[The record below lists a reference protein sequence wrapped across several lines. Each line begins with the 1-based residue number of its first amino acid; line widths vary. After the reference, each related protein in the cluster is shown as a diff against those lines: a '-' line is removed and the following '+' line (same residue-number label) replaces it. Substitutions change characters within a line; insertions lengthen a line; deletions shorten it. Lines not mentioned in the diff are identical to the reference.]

1 MAGCSL
7 DADGEFAGVVASL
20 PVSTALRCFRSPLA
34 VNHATPLQMQQAMFT
49 TPAVGTPGLVFMLVN
64 QLTLDGNRDVLFW
77 NDSSQNGFDMAV
89 EGVETPTFFSMSGA
103 CVQRGCQMAV
113 CVVPLL

>member
-7 DADGEFAGVVASL
+7 DADGEFVGVVDPRRELVACVDCIARFLLTSRFVDL
-20 PVSTALRCFRSPLA
+20 TC
-34 VNHATPLQMQQAMFT
+34 LQMQQAMFV
-49 TPAVGTPGLVFMLVN
+49 TPSVGTSGLVFMLVN
-64 QLTLDGNRDVLFW
+64 QLTLDGHRDVLFW

-103 CVQRGCQMAV
+103 CVQWG
-113 CVVPLL
+113 